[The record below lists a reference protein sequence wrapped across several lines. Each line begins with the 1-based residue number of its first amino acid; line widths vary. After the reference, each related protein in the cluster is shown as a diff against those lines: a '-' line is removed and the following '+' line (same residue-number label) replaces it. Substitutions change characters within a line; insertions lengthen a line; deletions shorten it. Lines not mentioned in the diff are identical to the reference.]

1 MLNIRRNPSGNYD
14 LETEIFIPC
23 PIKDVFDFFAQPENL
38 ETITPRWLNFKII
51 TPGPIEM
58 QAGALID
65 YQLKLHG
72 IPLRWRTEITE
83 WVPGV
88 RFVDTQLKGPY
99 RIWRHLHTFE
109 EQADGTL
116 ARDHVT
122 YSVYGGA
129 LINRLFVQG
138 DVERIFKYRLERL
151 KNFEFATTSQQG

>member
-1 MLNIRRNPSGNYD
+1 MLKISRNPSGDYE
-14 LETEIFIPC
+14 LETEIVIPC
-23 PIKDVFDFFAQPENL
+23 PIMDVFEFFAQPENL
-38 ETITPRWLNFKII
+38 ETITPPWLNFKII
-51 TPGPIEM
+51 TPGPIVM

-83 WVPGV
+83 WVPGE

-99 RIWRHLHTFE
+99 HLWRHLHTFE
-109 EQADGTL
+109 EHTDGTL

-151 KNFEFATTSQQG
+151 KTLEFATTSQQG